1 MNKKLILIILLFL
14 NSAFS
19 QIIVPDTS
27 KMSNI
32 EKMLWYE
39 NEKKSPGLGVLFSFL
54 LPTAGHV
61 YAGDWKRGLLFKGTQ
76 IGNIFLTIYLNNKAW
91 GEYDR
96 TYIGPGYGAE
106 TKYPDY
112 DARLERQSFYPLW
125 TNIFILFPWEIYD
138 LTKTVKKY
146 NQQLYEKLFG
156 KLP

>member
-1 MNKKLILIILLFL
+1 MLFL

-96 TYIGPGYGAE
+96 TYRGPGYGAE